1 MRNSAATSSA
11 DILIVDDTLANL
23 TLLGGMLKEKGYKV
37 RPVPSGTLALAAV
50 QHKPPD
56 LILLD
61 ITMPQMDGYEVC
73 RRLKADVRFQDIP
86 IVFISALS
94 ETIDKVKAF
103 GCGGLDY
110 VTKPF
115 QFEEVEARVETHLKL
130 RQYQVRL
137 EQLVDEKVQEI
148 GDAQL
153 STILALSKL
162 SESRDT
168 DTGKHI
174 ERVQSYCRLI
184 AEYLPKWIPQ
194 YETIVD
200 AEFIRNIH
208 RASPLH
214 DIGKVAIPDSVLLK
228 PGKLEPDE
236 FELMKTH
243 TLLGADTL
251 AAVRTAYPNNAL
263 INMGVSI
270 ARSHHER
277 WDGGGYPDRL
287 AGPEIPL
294 AARIMAIADVYDALQ
309 SKRCYK
315 EAFSHDECFKLIMA
329 GSGTQ
334 FDPECV
340 AVFMAIKPELEK
352 FRTEEGGGGKATEA
366 R

>member
-1 MRNSAATSSA
+1 
-11 DILIVDDTLANL
+11 
-23 TLLGGMLKEKGYKV
+23 
-37 RPVPSGTLALAAV
+37 
-50 QHKPPD
+50 
-56 LILLD
+56 
-61 ITMPQMDGYEVC
+61 
-73 RRLKADVRFQDIP
+73 
-86 IVFISALS
+86 
-94 ETIDKVKAF
+94 VKAF

-130 RQYQVRL
+130 RKYQVKL
-137 EQLVDEKVQEI
+137 EQLVDEKVREI

-153 STILALSKL
+153 STIFALSKL

-174 ERVQSYCRLI
+174 ERVQSYCRMI
-184 AEYLPKWIPQ
+184 AEHLPKCNPQ

-200 AEFIRNIH
+200 VEFIRNIH

-228 PGKLEPDE
+228 PGKLELDE

-251 AAVRTAYPNNAL
+251 EAVRTVYPNNAL

-287 AGPEIPL
+287 AGPGIPL
-294 AARIMAIADVYDALQ
+294 AARIMAVADVYDALQ

-315 EAFSHDECFKLIMA
+315 AAFSHDRCVDLIVA

-340 AVFMAIKPELEK
+340 EVFMAIKPELEQIW
-352 FRTEEGGGGKATEA
+352 TEEG
-366 R
+366 

>member
-1 MRNSAATSSA
+1 MGNGDDISNA

-50 QHKPPD
+50 QNKPPD

-61 ITMPQMDGYEVC
+61 ITMPRMDGYEVC
-73 RRLKADVRFQDIP
+73 RRLKSDVRFKDIP

-130 RQYQVRL
+130 RKYQVKL
-137 EQLVDEKVQEI
+137 EQLVDEKVREI

-153 STILALSKL
+153 STIFALSKL

-174 ERVQSYCRLI
+174 ERVQSYCRMI
-184 AEYLPKWIPQ
+184 AEHLPKCNPQ

-200 AEFIRNIH
+200 VEFIRNIH

-228 PGKLEPDE
+228 PGKLELDE

-251 AAVRTAYPNNAL
+251 EAVRTVYPNNAL

-287 AGPEIPL
+287 AGPGIPL
-294 AARIMAIADVYDALQ
+294 AARIMAVADVYDALQ

-315 EAFSHDECFKLIMA
+315 AAFSHDRCVDLIVA

-340 AVFMAIKPELEK
+340 EVFMAIKPELEQIW
-352 FRTEEGGGGKATEA
+352 TEEG
-366 R
+366 